1 VRARFS
7 IRWLATLAAALC
19 ALGLGAC
26 GNTLQRRPIPHNT
39 LESLILAPYPVYWA
53 GYGFHG
59 LSATEVRRDP
69 GGAFA
74 VQYGNCIRGGQATCV
89 PPLTVITSPDN
100 SFVPGEKSTNAHRTR
115 PLRGV
120 ESIFAEH
127 GRAISVPTGEVVVNI
142 YAHKRALALAAA
154 QTAVPIDRPAVPGSL
169 LPARQPD
176 SGFDGRPLPSQLPPP
191 LQPLG

>member
-1 VRARFS
+1 VRARVS
-7 IRWLATLAAALC
+7 VLLLAALAGALC

-39 LESLILAPYPVYWA
+39 LESLILAPYTVYWLGRA
-53 GYGFHG
+53 FQGM
-59 LSATEVRRDP
+59 SVTEVARDP

-89 PPLTVITSPDN
+89 PPLTVITSPNN

-120 ESIFAEH
+120 ESLVAEH
-127 GRAISVPTGEVVVNI
+127 GRAISIPTGEVVLNI
-142 YAHKRALALAAA
+142 YAHTPALALAAA
-154 QTAVPIDRPAVPGSL
+154 RTAVPIDRPAVPGSP
-169 LPARQPD
+169 LPERLPD
-176 SGFDGRPLPSQLPPP
+176 TGFDGRPLPSQLPDP
-191 LQPLG
+191 LRPLS